1 MRCLM
6 ICFVVWVAATVLA
19 EETAVAVHYKQ
30 ACLLRDNGD
39 FPAAIEEVA
48 RGIALNPPEKEWLA
62 KSELLSAELYME
74 MGILESAEVTARQV
88 ELLYP
93 GTEFET
99 EAKMLRAKIKQLTE
113 TSGEPE

>member
-6 ICFVVWVAATVLA
+6 ICFIVWVAATALA

-30 ACLLRDNGD
+30 ACLLRDSGD
-39 FPAAIEEVA
+39 FLAAIEEVA
-48 RGIALNPPEKEWLA
+48 TGIALNPPEKEWLA
-62 KSELLSAELYME
+62 KSELLIAELYLKL
-74 MGILESAEVTARQV
+74 GILNSAEVTARQV
-88 ELLYP
+88 EMLYP

-99 EAKMLRAKIKQLTE
+99 EAKTLRAKIKQLTE